1 MANRTNQIEKE
12 ITEKIEKIEN
22 KDIKLLAEIQ
32 RLYVESVER
41 SLSNLQNLI
50 FDNL

>member
-1 MANRTNQIEKE
+1 MANEDDL

-32 RLYVESVER
+32 YLSAKLLEQVILESIYPVLR
-41 SLSNLQNLI
+41 IPKS
-50 FDNL
+50 

>member
-12 ITEKIEKIEN
+12 ITEKLKKIEN

-32 RLYVESVER
+32 RLYVESIGAIAFKPAEF
-41 SLSNLQNLI
+41 NL
-50 FDNL
+50 